1 MKAYKRL
8 LFGVLTVVLL
18 LSGCGATVTAGL
30 FKSKIGFI
38 GETGKNNMKLY
49 SEGTITLGVVTGI
62 SNGYWIQVGDTETG
76 IDVYCKK
83 INCMELPEVGD
94 TVGVTL
100 FKMDYENGM
109 TFGSVENIVRRANRW
124 GSVAA

>member
-1 MKAYKRL
+1 
-8 LFGVLTVVLL
+8 
-18 LSGCGATVTAGL
+18 
-30 FKSKIGFI
+30 
-38 GETGKNNMKLY
+38 MKLY

>member
-1 MKAYKRL
+1 
-8 LFGVLTVVLL
+8 
-18 LSGCGATVTAGL
+18 
-30 FKSKIGFI
+30 
-38 GETGKNNMKLY
+38 
-49 SEGTITLGVVTGI
+49 
-62 SNGYWIQVGDTETG
+62 
-76 IDVYCKK
+76 
-83 INCMELPEVGD
+83 MELPEVGD